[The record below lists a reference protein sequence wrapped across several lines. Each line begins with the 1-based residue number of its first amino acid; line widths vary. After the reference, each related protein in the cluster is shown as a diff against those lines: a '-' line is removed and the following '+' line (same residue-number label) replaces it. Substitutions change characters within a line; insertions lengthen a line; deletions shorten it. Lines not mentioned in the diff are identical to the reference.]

1 MINKVLCII
10 LLFLFIIIIY
20 KIINKNNTLEN
31 FASDKWTTNKDK
43 LEAESQ
49 SLNDTQKNE
58 VKNMITSISK
68 SELKSLISSQ
78 SPLLVGPTGQQGIQG
93 PAGTKLIASGR
104 LINKS
109 GSYDST
115 IDQKSNNYFIP
126 QFVVTRT
133 QGTNPTSSLAFID
146 NISPF
151 GSFQN
156 WQLDINNNIINRYD
170 NTCLTMD
177 NSASKLYMS
186 TCVEDSP
193 SQKWTWDNTNRIIS
207 TSASSNTNLKCIGL
221 TKPEVNILTTNIPN
235 CKGNECLSNSARKY
249 LIVKDCDI
257 NNINED
263 ELWAFI

>member
-10 LLFLFIIIIY
+10 LLFLFIVIIY
-20 KIINKNNTLEN
+20 KIINKNTLEN

-43 LEAESQ
+43 LEEESQ
-49 SLNDTQKNE
+49 PLNDTQRNE
-58 VKNMITSISK
+58 IKNMIKSISK

-78 SPLLVGPTGQQGIQG
+78 SPLLVGPSGIQGPQG

-104 LINKS
+104 LVNKS
-109 GSYDST
+109 GSFDK
-115 IDQKSNNYFIP
+115 KSDNYFIP

-151 GSFQN
+151 GSFQD

-177 NSASKLYMS
+177 NTASKLYMS
-186 TCVEDSP
+186 KCEDIP
-193 SQKWTWDNTNRIIS
+193 SQKWNWDNTNRIIS
-207 TSASSNTNLKCIGL
+207 TTASSNTKLKCIGL

-235 CKGNECLSNSARKY
+235 CKEEECLSNSARKY

-257 NNINED
+257 SSINED
-263 ELWAFI
+263 ELWSFI